1 MSYQRFDRAN
11 DIIENQRTTVTSGLW
26 TGGSTTL
33 TTFFTGSTTSS
44 YFVDVYN
51 ANPASDTSAEVQ
63 FALGYAHIDGSG
75 SLGNTTKTTSG
86 DRQTAALYRQFRNLL
101 LAPNTEQF
109 TFTAAPAASSSGY
122 EDFYFLSFQRARMRE
137 KVDPGNWELHLD
149 GGTAKIKLIDDSS
162 TASSVTVEQGGRVFN
177 VVSGSITN
185 GVHTAAA
192 SETARGAYG
201 LFYPDMGII
210 LLNPTQVSNK
220 VADIQVVRSAN
231 AQDNNKGDLFDSIV
245 QGANFQ
251 ARREEEISSTSYFC
265 RVNNKRFNFSSNP
278 TFATS
283 SDGSLTQPTFFKDPQ
298 TFITQVGLYNETNE
312 LLAIAKL
319 SQPLLNSY
327 AREAIIKVKLDF

>member
-1 MSYQRFDRAN
+1 MSFQRFDRQN

-33 TTFFTGSTTSS
+33 STFFTSSTTSS

-51 ANPASDTSAEVQ
+51 ANPATDTSAEVQ

-75 SLGNTTKTTSG
+75 SVGNQSSQTTSG
-86 DRQTAALYRQFRNLL
+86 DRQTAALYRQFRNVL
-101 LAPNTEQF
+101 LAPNTDKFKF
-109 TFTAAPAASSSGY
+109 TSSPTASG
-122 EDFYFLSFQRARMRE
+122 EKDFYFLSFQRARMRE

-149 GGTAKIKLIDDSS
+149 GGTDKVKLIDDSS

-177 VVSGSITN
+177 VVSGSITD
-185 GVHTAAA
+185 GVKTAASA
-192 SETARGAYG
+192 ETSKGAYG

-210 LLNPTQVSNK
+210 LLNPTRVTTG
-220 VADIQVVRSAN
+220 VADITTTRSAN
-231 AQDNNKGDLFDSIV
+231 TQDNNKGDLFDSIV

-265 RVNNKRFNFSSNP
+265 RVNNRKFNFSANP
-278 TFATS
+278 TFATQ

-298 TFITQVGLYNETNE
+298 TFITQVGLYNDTNE

>member
-33 TTFFTGSTTSS
+33 TAFYTGSTTSS

-51 ANPASDTSAEVQ
+51 DNPVASASAEVQ

-101 LAPNTEQF
+101 LAPNTDRF
-109 TFTAAPAASSSGY
+109 KFTASPTASG
-122 EDFYFLSFQRARMRE
+122 EKDFYFISFQRARMRE

-185 GVHTAAA
+185 GVKTAASA
-192 SETARGAYG
+192 ETAKGAYG

-210 LLNPTQVSNK
+210 LLNPTRVTTG
-220 VADIQVVRSAN
+220 VADITTTRSAN

-245 QGANFQ
+245 EGANFQ

-265 RVNNKRFNFSSNP
+265 RVNNRKFNFSANP
-278 TFATS
+278 TFATQ

-298 TFITQVGLYNETNE
+298 TFITQVGLYNDTNE

>member
-33 TTFFTGSTTSS
+33 TAFYTGSTTSS

-51 ANPASDTSAEVQ
+51 DNPVASASAEVQ

-101 LAPNTEQF
+101 LAPNTDRF
-109 TFTAAPAASSSGY
+109 KFTASPTASG
-122 EDFYFLSFQRARMRE
+122 EKDFYFISFQRARMRE

-185 GVHTAAA
+185 GVKTAASA
-192 SETARGAYG
+192 ETAKGAYG

-210 LLNPTQVSNK
+210 LLNPTRVTTG
-220 VADIQVVRSAN
+220 VADITTTRSAN

-265 RVNNKRFNFSSNP
+265 RVNNRRFNFSSNP

-298 TFITQVGLYNETNE
+298 TFITQVGLYNDTNE